1 MWTKGGVKAFTAE
14 VPNGSLCAD
23 GELARVGFMTPDD
36 ARGYVKHL
44 EPRGLKYLEDRNAVD
59 IVVDL
64 QPSKKTSDPK

>member
-1 MWTKGGVKAFTAE
+1 
-14 VPNGSLCAD
+14 
-23 GELARVGFMTPDD
+23 MTPDD